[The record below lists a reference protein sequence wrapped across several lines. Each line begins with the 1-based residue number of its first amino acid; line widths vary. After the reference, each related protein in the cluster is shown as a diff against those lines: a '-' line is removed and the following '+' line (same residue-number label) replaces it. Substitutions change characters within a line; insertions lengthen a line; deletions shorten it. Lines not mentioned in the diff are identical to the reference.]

1 MNLDFEKKKLNTT
14 NLPRLSKF
22 EYVKEINKL
31 HNVHYILFKGRKFV
45 FHSILFSFQL
55 SCFLLHKQKTRML
68 EGKSCELL
76 MQDFNM

>member
-1 MNLDFEKKKLNTT
+1 MILDFEKNLNTT

-31 HNVHYILFKGRKFV
+31 HNAHYILFKGRKLV
-45 FHSILFSFQL
+45 FHPILFSFQL
-55 SCFLLHKQKTRML
+55 SCFLLYKQKTRML